1 MAAGCG
7 FYAMIILMRMQDS
20 VRDGLAMANVDLL
33 VIGGSGFVGAK
44 LTQAAARTGLNVAYT
59 YLNHELRLSGSPF
72 KVDVRDAQA
81 VELCIAKSR
90 PRTVIY
96 CANPPQQS
104 DDAEHQALSV
114 EGVQKLFG
122 VLDPNRCKLVYVS
135 TNAVFSGGRGNYCEN
150 DTPDAEEKQDQY
162 REYAIAKALG
172 ERLVLNDWPNSIVVR
187 TADVNGRDVDGRLN
201 SRLEFLVR
209 QLRAGRELE
218 RLSRCYISPTLVD
231 DLVAG
236 LLQASSR
243 NFNYKGILHLAGSER
258 VSYYDFTRL
267 VARQIGAD
275 EELVRPD
282 VSREQDLSLDT
293 KHTQQILST
302 RFLSVRDQLSDIFP
316 DIS

>member
-1 MAAGCG
+1 
-7 FYAMIILMRMQDS
+7 
-20 VRDGLAMANVDLL
+20 MANVDLL

-72 KVDVRDAQA
+72 KVDVLDAQA

-90 PRTVIY
+90 PGTVVY
-96 CANPPQQS
+96 CANPPPQS
-104 DDAEHQALSV
+104 YDAEHQKLSV
-114 EGVQKLFG
+114 EGVQNLIG
-122 VLDPNRCKLVYVS
+122 VLDPSSCKLVYVS
-135 TNAVFSGGRGNYCEN
+135 TNAVFSGKRGNYSEN
-150 DTPDAEEKQDQY
+150 DTPDPEDKQDLYQ
-162 REYAIAKALG
+162 EYGIAKALG

-267 VARQIGAD
+267 IARQIGAD

-316 DIS
+316 DSGITAPNKRSSALF